1 MKIHIQKAV
10 LTATRGEREG
20 TMEMTLILMELEK
33 IRVLL
38 TTLLL
43 LHGLSL
49 VGALIAAVVY
59 FARQFDRLMDEADSL
74 TV

>member
-1 MKIHIQKAV
+1 MDA
-10 LTATRGEREG
+10 A
-20 TMEMTLILMELEK
+20 LILVELEK

-38 TTLLL
+38 
-43 LHGLSL
+43 HGLSL
-49 VGALIAAVVY
+49 VGVLIAAVVY

>member
-1 MKIHIQKAV
+1 MDA
-10 LTATRGEREG
+10 A
-20 TMEMTLILMELEK
+20 LILVELEK

-43 LHGLSL
+43 LHCLSL